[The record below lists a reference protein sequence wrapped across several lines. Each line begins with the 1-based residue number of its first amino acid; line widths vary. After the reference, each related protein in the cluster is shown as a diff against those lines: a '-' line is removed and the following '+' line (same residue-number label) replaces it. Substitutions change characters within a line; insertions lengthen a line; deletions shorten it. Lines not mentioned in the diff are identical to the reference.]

1 VVVDGHTHLGAY
13 VGHIRDAEEYDSE
26 ADGFWRKHHR
36 VPNWIVE
43 PYIEAMAWVDR
54 VIVLAWPYPR
64 NNIGRN
70 ECVAQFV
77 REYGEKFVPFY
88 SLNPRLPT
96 AMSDLERAAQDRG
109 ARGIKMSS
117 LYMKFKPDSEEYF
130 PVYERIEELG
140 LPVMWHQGTSFETQD
155 GTLEW
160 ARPWMLDK
168 VARSF
173 PGIKIVISHFGY
185 PWMREVV
192 ALLRKHPNVYTDVSC
207 LATRTW
213 ALYNALVDAL
223 QYRAQDK
230 IFFGSDYPLVTPAQ
244 MRDALYEASSIPE
257 GTNLP
262 PLPRNVID
270 DILNRNSLEILGID

>member
-1 VVVDGHTHLGAY
+1 MVIDGHTHLGGASDRED
-13 VGHIRDAEEYDSE
+13 VE
-26 ADGFWRKHHR
+26 ARGYWRKHHR
-36 VPNWIVE
+36 IPDSVVE
-43 PYIEAMAWVDR
+43 PYVKAMEWVDR
-54 VIVLAWPYPR
+54 CIVLAWPFPPD
-64 NNIGRN
+64 NIGRN

-77 REYGEKFVPFY
+77 REYGEKFIPFY
-88 SLNPRLPT
+88 SLNPRLST
-96 AMSDLERAAQDRG
+96 AMLDLERVAKDWG

-140 LPVMWHQGTSFETQD
+140 LPVMWHQGTSFEAED

-168 VARSF
+168 VARTF
-173 PGIKIVISHFGY
+173 PGIKIVISHFGF

-192 ALLRKHPNVYTDVSC
+192 ALLRKRPNVYTDVSC

-213 ALYNALVDAL
+213 VLYNALVDAV
-223 QYRAQDK
+223 QYGAQDK

-262 PLPRNVID
+262 PLPRHVID
-270 DILNRNSLEILGID
+270 DILHRNCLEILGIE